1 MGVSSS
7 KAKYNT
13 MSDSVKYCK
22 GKLKSKY
29 LTGEKILNLNYYKK
43 FEEFY
48 SKNIPFALWV
58 SKLIII
64 ASFILTL

>member
-13 MSDSVKYCK
+13 MSDSAKYCK

-43 FEEFY
+43 FEEF
-48 SKNIPFALWV
+48 
-58 SKLIII
+58 
-64 ASFILTL
+64 